1 MTETSSR
8 RSSRPRTRRRST
20 ISPAASRPSRRPR
33 RSSPNRWALPQQV
46 RGVRAVAQRSY
57 SGGTQELDVTL
68 VGSTEQFAQE
78 LESKK
83 LGRFTVRVT
92 GVTANTVDVELGP

>member
-1 MTETSSR
+1 MR
-8 RSSRPRTRRRST
+8 ILGIAALVAALPLAAG
-20 ISPAASRPSRRPR
+20 AASDFKG
-33 RSSPNRWALPQQV
+33 ALTQQV

-92 GVTANTVDVELGP
+92 GLTANTMDLELGP